1 MKNLLISFIAIFSL
15 GGCAHHKLVHAP
27 ADRLYVVVDVD
38 ITDLKKYDQ
47 FLALEA
53 PILKKFDSYVA
64 MDIRSEDQKK
74 RYIIVSFPD
83 SETLDNFVK
92 SAEFQKILPLN
103 KESAT
108 SKIFHGRQ
116 HGN

>member
-1 MKNLLISFIAIFSL
+1 MIKFSISFIAVLLLS
-15 GGCAHHKLVHAP
+15 GCAHHKLIHAP
-27 ADRLYVVVDVD
+27 ANRLYVVVDVD
-38 ITDLKKYDQ
+38 ITDVEKYDK

-53 PILKKFDSYVA
+53 PILKKYDSYVA
-64 MDIRSEDQKK
+64 MDIRSEDQKR

-92 SAEFQKILPLN
+92 SEEFQKILPLN

-108 SKIFHGRQ
+108 SKIFHGYQ
-116 HGN
+116 HGG

>member
-1 MKNLLISFIAIFSL
+1 MKNLLISVIAIFLL
-15 GGCAHHKLVHAP
+15 GGCAHHKSTHVP
-27 ADRLYVVVDVD
+27 TDRLYVVVDVD
-38 ITDLKKYDQ
+38 ITDVEKYDR

-83 SETLDNFVK
+83 SETLDKFVK

-103 KESAT
+103 KESAK
-108 SKIFHGRQ
+108 SKIFHGHQ
-116 HGN
+116 HGG